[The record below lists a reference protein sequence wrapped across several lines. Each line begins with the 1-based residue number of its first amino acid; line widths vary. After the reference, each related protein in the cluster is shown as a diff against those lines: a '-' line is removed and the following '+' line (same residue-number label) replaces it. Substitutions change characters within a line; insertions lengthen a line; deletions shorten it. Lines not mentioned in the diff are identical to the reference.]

1 VLGTWIKRLGRLAVP
16 EPMFFVMDLDI
27 VSNLMMKM
35 SARTSLIDLFV
46 GASLSPNM
54 HSPFSRVVV
63 ELADKPH
70 LRERGLMFRHELEDG
85 HGMAFVFDRPDRHSF
100 WGMNTFLPL
109 DVVFVNP
116 SGKIVTVG
124 RIKPHDLT
132 SVAASEPCNLAVELP
147 DGWLSKNGFRVG
159 DECYLSREENPPC
172 CIFSRS
178 YKIAQKMPLTSLKP
192 EIVDPEKVFQPFE
205 GEIAASI
212 PPPQADKVP
221 VDRVEITTDPA
232 RSGAD
237 SAISTSIPIPNFS
250 GVGDAVRW
258 SVVNRQSM
266 LVEYLTEGGKM
277 ISREIEPHDM
287 HFSQASRRQVVVSW
301 DTTVGEP
308 RNYLLNRIVRFSFPS
323 RTFTRKFVVT

>member
-1 VLGTWIKRLGRLAVP
+1 MRRSGRLAVP
-16 EPMFFVMDLDI
+16 ELMFFVMDLDI
-27 VSNLMMKM
+27 ASNLMMKM
-35 SARTSLIDLFV
+35 SARTSLIGLCV
-46 GASLSPNM
+46 GASVSLNM

-70 LRERGLMFRHELEDG
+70 LRERGLMFRHELQDG
-85 HGMAFVFDRPDRHSF
+85 HGMAFVFDLPGRHSF

-109 DVVFVNP
+109 DVAFVNP

-159 DECYLSREENPPC
+159 DECHLSREESPPC

-178 YKIAQKMPLTSLKP
+178 YKLAQNMPLTSLKP
-192 EIVDPEKVFQPFE
+192 ESIDPEEVSPPSE
-205 GEIAASI
+205 GEGTAST
-212 PPPQADKVP
+212 PPPQADEVP
-221 VDRVEITTDPA
+221 ADRVEIVTDPA

-237 SAISTSIPIPNFS
+237 SQVSTSVPVPNFS

-258 SVVNRQSM
+258 SAANRQSM

-287 HFSQASRRQVVVSW
+287 HFSEASRRQVVVSW
-301 DTTVGEP
+301 DSTVGEP
-308 RNYLLNRIVRFSFPS
+308 RNYLLTRIVRFSFPG